1 MTYSMVARDPVTGQL
16 GVAVQTAMF
25 AVGAVVPWARAGVGV
40 VASQAITEPA
50 YGPRCL
56 DLLALGESA
65 AAALEAARAL
75 DPMAALRQVGVV
87 DAGGSVSAFTGE
99 LCIDHCGHLVGD
111 GWAVQA
117 NMMANADVWSAMAA
131 TFEGSRASSL
141 ARRLLDALNA
151 AQQAGGDAR
160 GQMSAA
166 LIVVDGARHDDPWSG
181 RLVDLRVDRHERPVD
196 EIGRLIDAAE
206 AYDGFA
212 RGVDA
217 LMAGDGARA
226 LEALDAALE
235 LLPGEENLMFP
246 RTGALML
253 AGRQIEGLAE
263 ARALLA
269 ARPTW
274 SVVLKSFSE
283 KGLIALPPELDP

>member
-1 MTYSMVARDPVTGQL
+1 VIGLVETCGQC
-16 GVAVQTAMF
+16 GFDAA
-25 AVGAVVPWARAGVGV
+25 
-40 VASQAITEPA
+40 A
-50 YGPRCL
+50 YTPD
-56 DLLALGESA
+56 DLLGTLRALAPIWRTATEGIDPA
-65 AAALEAARAL
+65 ILAARPA
-75 DPMAALRQVGVV
+75 P
-87 DAGGSVSAFTGE
+87 
-99 LCIDHCGHLVGD
+99 
-111 GWAVQA
+111 
-117 NMMANADVWSAMAA
+117 DVWSAMAA